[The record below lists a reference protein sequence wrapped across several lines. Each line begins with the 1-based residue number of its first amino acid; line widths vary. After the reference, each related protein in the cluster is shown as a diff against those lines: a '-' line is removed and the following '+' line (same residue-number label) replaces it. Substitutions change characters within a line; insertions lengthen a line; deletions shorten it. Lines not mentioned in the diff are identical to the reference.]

1 MDRPPLGPG
10 VEAGLTGQANTKF
23 RRRRWHHRRDIRF
36 LIFVAAI
43 LAAYFGYGYATGPSR
58 ITDRLEI
65 ALDMDPPTVN
75 IRVTSKFAPEAFH
88 MGVYQDLGAMRGNK
102 GNTTT
107 LFRVTPGDVR
117 KLSRKYWV
125 ERIDLAE

>member
-1 MDRPPLGPG
+1 M
-10 VEAGLTGQANTKF
+10 GQPNTKF

-36 LIFVAAI
+36 LIVVAAV
-43 LAAYFGYGYATGPSR
+43 LAAYSGYGYVTGPGR
-58 ITDRLEI
+58 TTDRLQA

-75 IRVTSKFAPEAFH
+75 IRVTAKFAPEAFH

-107 LFRVTPGDVR
+107 LYRVTPGNVR
-117 KLSRKYWV
+117 KLARKYWV
-125 ERIDLAE
+125 ERVDLAE